1 MANSRYDLVVIGSG
15 PGGYVAAIRASQLK
29 MKVAVIERDLPGGV
43 CLNWGCIPSKALLN
57 SAETMESIRGAGKEH
72 GIEVGEI
79 KLDFKRV
86 IARSREAAD
95 KLSKGVRFLLKKNKV
110 DYIEAD
116 ATIAGP
122 HTVTL
127 RPAAGKA
134 APPAEAIE
142 AERILIATG
151 SGEKLFPGMAI
162 GDGVMTS
169 REALIHDHLPASV
182 VIIGAGA
189 IGAEF
194 GYFYRAFGAKVT
206 IVELEKQ
213 MLPGFDAEI
222 AEELRRAFVKRGT
235 KVLLGHG
242 FKSMTRIRPSN
253 GGGNSG
259 SGGEGSDG
267 AGEVIGKAGGW
278 SVELDASGTP
288 KTIEAEA
295 VLLAVGRN
303 PLSVELG
310 LDKIGVEADRG
321 YIKIDDSFR
330 TACPSVYAIGD
341 VARPP
346 LLAHKVSAEG
356 VAAVE
361 IMAGIREP
369 GFDLLSIP
377 GCIYCE
383 PEVAMVGLSE
393 TQARER
399 GIEVKVG
406 KIPFRSNGKAVAIN
420 QTEGFVKIVASKE
433 FGEVIGCQI
442 IGHHATDLIGEIVLG
457 RTLEATTAELGHSV
471 HPHPTLSESI
481 MEAALA
487 AEDARLHARARIAGR
502 GGRGSDSRRDW
513 RRADPAGTSSGL
525 YARARSRRGLHQKRG
540 YRVSGGTGPS
550 GVPRRAGDVSRAGA
564 VSWISNCKTRWGE
577 ARRFAVSA
585 EARAGVDRRVI

>member
-1 MANSRYDLVVIGSG
+1 LANSRYDLVVIGSG

-29 MKVAVIERDLPGGV
+29 LRVAVIERDLPGGV

-95 KLSKGVRFLLKKNKV
+95 KLSKGVRFLLRKNKV
-110 DYIEAD
+110 DYIEAEGVI
-116 ATIAGP
+116 TGP
-122 HTVTL
+122 HTVAL
-127 RPAAGKA
+127 RPVTGKP

-151 SGEKLFPGMAI
+151 SGEKLFPGMAL

-169 REALIHDHLPASV
+169 REALIHDRLPQSV

-194 GYFYRAFGAKVT
+194 GYFYQAFGAKVT
-206 IVELEKQ
+206 IVELEAQ

-222 AEELRRAFVKRGT
+222 AEELRKSFVRRGV
-235 KVLLGHG
+235 KVLTGHA
-242 FKSMTRIRPSN
+242 FKSMARA
-253 GGGNSG
+253 GDGN
-259 SGGEGSDG
+259 
-267 AGEVIGKAGGW
+267 GW
-278 SVELDASGTP
+278 SVALDAGGTP

-295 VLLAVGRN
+295 VLVAVGRN
-303 PLSVELG
+303 PLSRELG
-310 LDKIGVEADRG
+310 LDAVGIEGDRGG

-330 TACPSVYAIGD
+330 TTCPSIYAIGD

-346 LLAHKVSAEG
+346 LLAHKASAEG
-356 VAAVE
+356 IAAVE
-361 IMAGIREP
+361 IMAGVREP

-383 PEVAMVGLSE
+383 PEVAVVGLSE
-393 TQARER
+393 AQARER

-406 KIPFRSNGKAVAIN
+406 KIPFRANGKAVAIN

-433 FGEVIGCQI
+433 YSEVIGCQI
-442 IGHHATDLIGEIVLG
+442 IGHHATDLISEIVLG
-457 RTLEATTAELGHSV
+457 RTLETTTAELGRSI

-487 AEDARLHARARIAGR
+487 AE
-502 GGRGSDSRRDW
+502 
-513 RRADPAGTSSGL
+513 
-525 YARARSRRGLHQKRG
+525 
-540 YRVSGGTGPS
+540 
-550 GVPRRAGDVSRAGA
+550 
-564 VSWISNCKTRWGE
+564 GE
-577 ARRFAVSA
+577 AINF
-585 EARAGVDRRVI
+585 

>member
-1 MANSRYDLVVIGSG
+1 MANSRYDLAVIGSG

-29 MKVAVIERDLPGGV
+29 MRVAVIERDLPGGV

-57 SAETMESIRGAGKEH
+57 SAETMETIRGAGKEH

-95 KLSKGVRFLLKKNKV
+95 KLSKGVRYLLRKNKI

-122 HTVTL
+122 HTVAL

-151 SGEKLFPGMAI
+151 SGEKLFPGMAL

-169 REALIHDHLPASV
+169 REALIHDRLPQSI

-206 IVELEKQ
+206 IVELESQ

-222 AEELRRAFVKRGT
+222 AEELRRSFVKRGV
-235 KVLLGHG
+235 KVLTGHG
-242 FKSMTRIRPSN
+242 FKSMVRER
-253 GGGNSG
+253 
-259 SGGEGSDG
+259 DG
-267 AGEVIGKAGGW
+267 WTVT
-278 SVELDASGTP
+278 LDAAGTP
-288 KTIEAEA
+288 KTIAAEA
-295 VLLAVGRN
+295 VLVAVGRN
-303 PLSVELG
+303 PLSLDMG
-310 LDKIGVEADRG
+310 LDTAGIEADRG

-330 TACPSVYAIGD
+330 TTCPSIYAIGD

-346 LLAHKVSAEG
+346 LLAHKASAEG
-356 VAAVE
+356 IAAVE
-361 IMAGIREP
+361 IMAGVREP
-369 GFDLLSIP
+369 GFDLLSVP

-393 TQARER
+393 AQARER

-406 KIPFRSNGKAVAIN
+406 KIPFRANGKAVAVN
-420 QTEGFVKIVASKE
+420 QTEGFVKIVAGKE
-433 FGEVIGCQI
+433 YGEVIGCQI
-442 IGHHATDLIGEIVLG
+442 IGHHATDLISEIVLG
-457 RTLEATTAELGHSV
+457 RTLETTTAEVGHSI

-487 AEDARLHARARIAGR
+487 AED
-502 GGRGSDSRRDW
+502 
-513 RRADPAGTSSGL
+513 
-525 YARARSRRGLHQKRG
+525 
-540 YRVSGGTGPS
+540 
-550 GVPRRAGDVSRAGA
+550 
-564 VSWISNCKTRWGE
+564 E
-577 ARRFAVSA
+577 AINF
-585 EARAGVDRRVI
+585 

>member
-1 MANSRYDLVVIGSG
+1 LANSRYDLAVIGSG

-29 MKVAVIERDLPGGV
+29 MRVAVIERDLPGGV

-57 SAETMESIRGAGKEH
+57 SAETMEAIRGAGKEH

-86 IARSREAAD
+86 IARSRQAAD
-95 KLSKGVRFLLKKNKV
+95 KLSKGVLYLLRKNKV

-122 HTVTL
+122 HTVAL

-151 SGEKLFPGMAI
+151 SGEKLFPGMAL

-169 REALIHDHLPASV
+169 REALLHDRLPQSI

-194 GYFYRAFGAKVT
+194 GYFYQAFGAKVT
-206 IVELEKQ
+206 IVELESQ

-222 AEELRRAFVKRGT
+222 AEELRRSFVKRGV
-235 KVLLGHG
+235 KVLTGHG
-242 FKSMTRIRPSN
+242 FKSMAR
-253 GGGNSG
+253 
-259 SGGEGSDG
+259 EGDG
-267 AGEVIGKAGGW
+267 WTVT
-278 SVELDASGTP
+278 LDAAGTL
-288 KTIEAEA
+288 KTVAAEA
-295 VLLAVGRN
+295 VLVAIGRN
-303 PLSVELG
+303 PLSLDMG
-310 LDKIGVEADRG
+310 LDAAGVEADRG
-321 YIKIDDSFR
+321 YVKIDDSFR
-330 TACPSVYAIGD
+330 TTCPSIYAIGD

-346 LLAHKVSAEG
+346 LLAHKASAEG
-356 VAAVE
+356 IAAVE
-361 IMAGIREP
+361 IMAGVREP

-393 TQARER
+393 EQAHER

-406 KIPFRSNGKAVAIN
+406 KIPFRANGKAVAIN
-420 QTEGFVKIVASKE
+420 QTEGFVKIVAGKE
-433 FGEVIGCQI
+433 YGDVIGCQI
-442 IGHHATDLIGEIVLG
+442 IGHHATDLIAEIVLG
-457 RTLEATTAELGHSV
+457 RTLETTTAELGHSV

-487 AEDARLHARARIAGR
+487 AE
-502 GGRGSDSRRDW
+502 
-513 RRADPAGTSSGL
+513 
-525 YARARSRRGLHQKRG
+525 
-540 YRVSGGTGPS
+540 
-550 GVPRRAGDVSRAGA
+550 GA
-564 VSWISNCKTRWGE
+564 AIN
-577 ARRFAVSA
+577 F
-585 EARAGVDRRVI
+585 

>member
-29 MKVAVIERDLPGGV
+29 MRAAVIERDQPGGV

-57 SAETMESIRGAGKEH
+57 SAETMESIRGAGQEH

-79 KLDFKRV
+79 KLDFNRV

-95 KLSKGVRFLLKKNKV
+95 KLSKGVRFLLRKNKV

-116 ATIAGP
+116 GVITGP
-122 HTVTL
+122 HTVAL
-127 RPAAGKA
+127 RPVTGKPT
-134 APPAEAIE
+134 PPAEAIE

-169 REALIHDHLPASV
+169 REALIHDRLPQSI

-194 GYFYRAFGAKVT
+194 GYFYQAFGAQVT
-206 IVELEKQ
+206 IVELEPQ
-213 MLPGFDAEI
+213 MLPGFDAEV
-222 AEELRRAFVKRGT
+222 AEELRKSFVRRGV
-235 KVLLGHG
+235 KVLTGHG
-242 FKSMTRIRPSN
+242 FKSMARIGDGKGSAN
-253 GGGNSG
+253 GPDRTSSG
-259 SGGEGSDG
+259 KEGW
-267 AGEVIGKAGGW
+267 AVA
-278 SVELDASGTP
+278 LDAAGTP
-288 KTIEAEA
+288 QTIEAEA
-295 VLLAVGRN
+295 VLVAVGRN
-303 PLSVELG
+303 PLSRELG
-310 LDKIGVEADRG
+310 LEAAGIEGDRGG

-330 TACPSVYAIGD
+330 TTCPSIYAIGD

-346 LLAHKVSAEG
+346 LLAHKASAEG

-361 IMAGIREP
+361 IMAGVREP
-369 GFDLLSIP
+369 GFDLLAIP

-393 TQARER
+393 AQARER

-406 KIPFRSNGKAVAIN
+406 TIPFRSNGKAVAIN

-433 FGEVIGCQI
+433 YSEVIGCQI
-442 IGHHATDLIGEIVLG
+442 IGHHATDLIAEVVLG
-457 RTLEATTAELGHSV
+457 RTLETTTAELGHSV
-471 HPHPTLSESI
+471 HPHPTMSEAI

-487 AEDARLHARARIAGR
+487 AE
-502 GGRGSDSRRDW
+502 
-513 RRADPAGTSSGL
+513 
-525 YARARSRRGLHQKRG
+525 
-540 YRVSGGTGPS
+540 
-550 GVPRRAGDVSRAGA
+550 
-564 VSWISNCKTRWGE
+564 GE
-577 ARRFAVSA
+577 SINF
-585 EARAGVDRRVI
+585 